1 MPNKRFIMLIQRNKL
16 TSMNNKQTPHNNNS
30 KIFNGFK
37 LSRILLSL
45 LVSKPLIPMSCFC
58 NNHNFSWLRQRVFLL
73 QSHPELSINQLPNLF
88 TLPNRILIL
97 YKLSNLWLDQQLV
110 ILQSSK
116 YLMYKETGKLCIST
130 KSKDSNSYSLEYHQV
145 SIRRHLPLKRWLNFS
160 SNKSIRSN
168 RDRQWRGIIKLQW
181 WMVDLCQMWL

>member
-58 NNHNFSWLRQRVFLL
+58 NNHNFSWL
-73 QSHPELSINQLPNLF
+73 
-88 TLPNRILIL
+88 
-97 YKLSNLWLDQQLV
+97 
-110 ILQSSK
+110 
-116 YLMYKETGKLCIST
+116 
-130 KSKDSNSYSLEYHQV
+130 
-145 SIRRHLPLKRWLNFS
+145 
-160 SNKSIRSN
+160 
-168 RDRQWRGIIKLQW
+168 
-181 WMVDLCQMWL
+181 